1 MKKYLE
7 PAVEFIELKTEDI
20 ILASGYDDDETIRIP
35 INGNNSLAD

>member
-35 INGNNSLAD
+35 IKSSNSLDN

>member
-20 ILASGYDDDETIRIP
+20 ILASGYDDETIKIP
-35 INGNNSLAD
+35 IRSSNSLDN